1 MFSNVQE
8 PLPTALMYGS
18 TETGIPLPVFQIT
31 TNNRN
36 YDPKEAFTVRAVW
49 RSTALHRAVVHRVPI
64 ETL

>member
-1 MFSNVQE
+1 
-8 PLPTALMYGS
+8 MYGS
-18 TETGIPLPVFQIT
+18 TETGISLPVFQIT